1 MNKALILGASSLLLI
16 LTILLLLPN
25 KTYDHSAIQHT
36 TFKQTGVIINT
47 HSGHSTKS
55 WGSTNSARGS
65 SSQVSHT
72 SYLSSGQSLRNGS
85 RTQSG
90 SYSGIGSGIGSSS
103 YTNLDSGI
111 RSGKTSGQNYSLL
124 SRQHQSTSSHSNY
137 STLSGQ
143 SSLQLQ
149 TNALENKVYANRA
162 VGVNTTYQMANQ
174 TLIAQS
180 NSAESTYKPFADVP
194 VTQNAMMNG
203 FPDVPGEIAP
213 LSHAAALL
221 IFGLSFLLMKIVM
234 KKMVVKS

>member
-25 KTYDHSAIQHT
+25 KTYDHSTIQHT
-36 TFKQTGVIINT
+36 TFKQTGGIINT

-65 SSQVSHT
+65 SSQVSQT

-85 RTQSG
+85 THSG
-90 SYSGIGSGIGSSS
+90 SYSSIGSGMGSSS
-103 YTNLDSGI
+103 YTNSDSGI
-111 RSGKTSGQNYSLL
+111 RSGKTSDQNYSLL

-149 TNALENKVYANRA
+149 SNSLENKVYANRT

-174 TLIAQS
+174 TLIAQTN
-180 NSAESTYKPFADVP
+180 NSESTYKPFVDVP
-194 VTQNAMMNG
+194 VTQKAMMNG
-203 FPDVPGEIAP
+203 FPDTPGEIAP
-213 LSHAAALL
+213 LGHAAALL
-221 IFGLSFLLMKIVM
+221 IFGLSFLLIKIVI
-234 KKMVVKS
+234 KKRW